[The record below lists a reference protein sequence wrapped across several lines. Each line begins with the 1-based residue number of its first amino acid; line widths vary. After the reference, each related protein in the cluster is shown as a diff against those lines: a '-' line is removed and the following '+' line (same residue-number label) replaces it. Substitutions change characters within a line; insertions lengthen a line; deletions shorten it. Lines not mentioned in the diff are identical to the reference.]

1 MTMGLKIHRML
12 KDDRSDPLEMVE
24 EAKKR
29 REVSDTILEIIY
41 NKLIN
46 RGKTSNT
53 SRSILDQNDK
63 EDH

>member
-29 REVSDTILEIIY
+29 KEVSDTILEIIY

-46 RGKTSNT
+46 RGKNNNT